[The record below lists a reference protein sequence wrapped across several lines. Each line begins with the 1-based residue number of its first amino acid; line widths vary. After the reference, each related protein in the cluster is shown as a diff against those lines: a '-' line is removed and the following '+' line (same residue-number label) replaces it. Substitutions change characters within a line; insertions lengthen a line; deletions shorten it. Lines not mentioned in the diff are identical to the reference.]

1 MRAGERGRPCAI
13 NKLLFASKDLASL
26 SLGHSSFSSEC
37 VALVAKFLGKRI
49 SIKTFSLDG
58 AKVDKEGKKL
68 LSHALRKN
76 RSITDLTLHNNSL
89 KLPFMQKNSLE
100 SMDRLTFLD
109 LSFNS
114 FPSQGASIM
123 AELLKTN
130 TTLIELVLSNNRMTT
145 ASAKKILPAL
155 KDNSSLQHLDLSNNW
170 FNDDSTSPI
179 IIDVLRGNSSL
190 FTLDLS
196 GNKSMKANH
205 GGRYLGWDFENRCS
219 KRSPVVDG
227 SRMLIIKGALFD
239 TSSLQAVANSNHKCT
254 VKMSSRN
261 KNNSHE
267 LTIAAINEL
276 DDEGLKVR
284 LKVVLALTEVNKDL
298 HDLRFFDS
306 IPLELMPRLLELV
319 QQELVIHFNFVCLFH
334 LLTRLIFN

>member
-170 FNDDSTSPI
+170 FNDDSTAPI
-179 IIDVLRGNSSL
+179 VIDALRGNSSL

-196 GNKSMKANH
+196 GNKSMKVQH
-205 GGRYLGWDFENRCS
+205 RGRYRWDSENGCY
-219 KRSPVVDG
+219 KRSPVVNG

-239 TSSLQAVANSNHKCT
+239 TSSLEAVANSNHKCA
-254 VKMSSRN
+254 VKMSDRN
-261 KNNSHE
+261 MNNSHE